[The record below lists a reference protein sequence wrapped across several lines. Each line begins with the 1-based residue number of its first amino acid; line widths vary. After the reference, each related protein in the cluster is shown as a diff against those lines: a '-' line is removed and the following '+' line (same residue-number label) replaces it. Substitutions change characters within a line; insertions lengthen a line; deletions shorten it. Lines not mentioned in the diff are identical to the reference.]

1 MICGEIIMEQ
11 PGLFISAMIT
21 KQTETISYNTFS
33 LKVNEKYKTG
43 INSSHKNRRD

>member
-1 MICGEIIMEQ
+1 MLCGEIIMEQ

-33 LKVNEKYKTG
+33 LKMNEIYKTG
-43 INSSHKNRRD
+43 IN